1 MDITQRIALI
11 PYQRLRSAPGA
22 NVGKELLLYAA

>member
-1 MDITQRIALI
+1 MQRIAVI
-11 PYQRLRSAPGA
+11 RYQSLRGAPGA